1 MLPRQILYAFAL
13 LLMTAASL
21 VTAAEPRPAS
31 AATPSFTLGTLTTGI
46 ANPSS
51 LAFGPDGRLYV
62 GATSQIQALTLD
74 LTGTSVTNTE
84 TVASG
89 QSTLLGIAFD
99 PTAPPSPVVVY
110 ASRQNDAA
118 TNSYEGVIST
128 YTGPSW
134 TRTDVITGLPSSAP
148 FTNHFTNGIAFD
160 DSGLLYIANGANT
173 DAGLSGPNYP
183 ETPLSA
189 AMLVADVHDA
199 NFDGTITY
207 SPSDVPTDDNVDQTG
222 GDVFVFAAGTRN
234 PYDLVLHSNGQ
245 MYATDNGPQGPN
257 TSATCTTSGT
267 GVAQNDELNR
277 IESGNYYG
285 FPNRNRGRSDARQ
298 CTYHAPSEGSG
309 ADFTAPILTLPA
321 HCSCDGIMEYTS
333 PQFSGALQGDLIIA
347 QFVFGSLL
355 RVELS
360 GDGQSVTGSSTLRSG
375 LDGPLDVTMG
385 PTGIIY
391 IAEFNPGRIS
401 YLQPA
406 YEVGG
411 VTGLTGAPVSVEAS
425 DARMSVVAL
434 AGVSTALAIA
444 FVVAL
449 AGARRA
455 RRS

>member
-1 MLPRQILYAFAL
+1 MLPRHLLYVFAL
-13 LLMTAASL
+13 LLMCAASL
-21 VTAAEPRPAS
+21 VIEPRPVS
-31 AATPSFTLGTLTTGI
+31 AAAPSFTLGTLATGI

-51 LAFGPDGRLYV
+51 LAFGPDGRLYA
-62 GATSQIQALTLD
+62 GAATQIQALTLD
-74 LTGTSVTNTE
+74 VTGTSVTNTE

-110 ASRQNDAA
+110 ASRQNSAA

-160 DSGLLYIANGANT
+160 DSGLLYMANGANT
-173 DAGLSGPNYP
+173 DAGLQSPNYP

-189 AMLVADVHDA
+189 AILVADVNDPG
-199 NFDGTITY
+199 FDGTITY
-207 SPSDVPTDDNVDQTG
+207 SPSGVPADDNVDQTG
-222 GDVFVFAAGTRN
+222 GDVSVFAPGTRN

-257 TSATCTTSGT
+257 TSITCSTSGT

-277 IESGNYYG
+277 IESGDYYG
-285 FPNRNRGRSDARQ
+285 FPNRNRGRTDARQ
-298 CTYHAPSEGSG
+298 CTYHAPSEGNG

-333 PQFSGALQGDLIIA
+333 PQFSGAMQGDLIIA
-347 QFVFGSLL
+347 QFVLGSIL

-360 GDGQSVTGSSTLRSG
+360 GDGQSVIGSSTLQSG

-401 YLQPA
+401 YLAPVA
-406 YEVGG
+406 KVGG
-411 VTGLTGAPVSVEAS
+411 VTGLVRAPVSVGGS
-425 DARMSVVAL
+425 DGDVAL
-434 AGVSTALAIA
+434 VGVLMVLGLI
-444 FVVAL
+444 VM
-449 AGARRA
+449 AGARLA
-455 RRS
+455 RRRS